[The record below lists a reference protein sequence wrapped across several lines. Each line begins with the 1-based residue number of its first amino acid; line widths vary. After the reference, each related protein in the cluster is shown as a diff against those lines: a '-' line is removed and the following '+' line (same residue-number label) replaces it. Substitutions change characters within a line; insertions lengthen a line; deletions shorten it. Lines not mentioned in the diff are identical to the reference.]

1 MDQATSYAAGMAIA
15 SLAAAGVKWLS
26 KRESKIL
33 HKWAAPL
40 LGVVAA
46 GAADAVFRQEIDL
59 AGVLEGT
66 GAGSTAIL
74 MHQLLWKGWLRPK
87 LVKPS
92 GANDGR
98 LTP

>member
-1 MDQATSYAAGMAIA
+1 MDQATSYAAGMAVA

-26 KRESKIL
+26 KRKSKVL
-33 HKWAAPL
+33 HKWAAPA

-46 GAADAVFRQEIDL
+46 GAADALFRQEIDL

-74 MHQLLWKGWLRPK
+74 LHQLVWKGLLRPK
-87 LVKPS
+87 LVKEP
-92 GANDGR
+92 NQEVPR
-98 LTP
+98 